1 MIEYFQIACFCF
13 FRSLC
18 KLGYP
23 EELDKFLKGVKDKHG
38 TLDIDV
44 ATEDGWTCLHDMITH
59 ECQFT
64 QVAEV
69 LIRHGANVNTTDLNG
84 DSPLHSALLYHN
96 TDNIKLL
103 LEGRTIE
110 TSPREE
116 RFL

>member
-1 MIEYFQIACFCF
+1 MRF
-13 FRSLC
+13 FLRSLC

-23 EELDKFLKGVKDKHG
+23 EELDKFLSSLKNKPGS
-38 TLDIDV
+38 LDLDV

-64 QVAEV
+64 QVARV
-69 LIRHGANVNTTDLNG
+69 LIKHGANVNTSDLNG

-103 LEGRTIE
+103 LEGEAEPFEVSIFQFE
-110 TSPREE
+110 KNGKE
-116 RFL
+116 RQ